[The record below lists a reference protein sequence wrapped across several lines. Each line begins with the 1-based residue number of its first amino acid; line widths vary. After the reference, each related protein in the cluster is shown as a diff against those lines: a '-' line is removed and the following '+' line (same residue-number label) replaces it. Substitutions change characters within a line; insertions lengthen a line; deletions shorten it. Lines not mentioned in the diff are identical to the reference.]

1 MFDFCITLDGEDY
14 IVYVNS
20 FTPEDRGVT
29 YGKPEDCR
37 PPSGPEA
44 DFDLICEMTG
54 THADERVAC
63 KHYSTIMDEIEEQ
76 AAERADDYEGA

>member
-1 MFDFCITLDGEDY
+1 MFEFCITLDGEEY

-20 FTPEDRGVT
+20 FTPADHGKT
-29 YGKPEDCR
+29 HGKPEDCR

-54 THADERVAC
+54 THADARIAC
-63 KHYSTIMDEIEEQ
+63 QHYHDILDAIEEK
-76 AAERADDYEGA
+76 AIERADDY